1 MARKKKHEE
10 HENHE
15 RWLVSYADFITLL
28 FAFFVVMYSISSLNE
43 GKYRTLSDSIV
54 SAFRSS
60 HTAIAPIR
68 LGKPTRP
75 ELTDKNQLG
84 NARQVAVPVESPVTL
99 PLRSMKDQ
107 QQASRSAANSPEKLM
122 GEAMKEI
129 ADQVEKA
136 MAPLIEQDLIT
147 VRRFR
152 YWLEVE
158 IKTNILFP
166 SGSAELQTAALPVLR
181 NLAAILKKYPNHM
194 HVEGFTDN
202 IPIKSVLYPSNW
214 ELSTARAMS
223 VVHLFTREGLDPGRL
238 AAVGYGEHKPTAPN
252 NTEEGRAKNRKVVLV
267 IMADDKAS
275 RVHDVDPSGKSPGI
289 TGSLPSSEPSDPATR
304 PEANEVNRAAASVA
318 QDAATIPAKAGS
330 RLPGG

>member
-60 HTAIAPIR
+60 HTSIAPIR
-68 LGKPTRP
+68 LGKPTKP
-75 ELTDKNQLG
+75 ELTDKTNLG

-107 QQASRSAANSPEKLM
+107 QQASRSGANSPEKLM
-122 GEAMKEI
+122 GEAMKEL
-129 ADQVEKA
+129 ADQIEKA
-136 MAPLIEQDLIT
+136 MAPLIEQDLVT

-166 SGSAELQTAALPVLR
+166 SGSSELQSAALPVLR
-181 NLAAILKKYPNHM
+181 DLVAILGKYPNPI

-202 IPIKSVLYPSNW
+202 IPIKTALYPSNW
-214 ELSTARAMS
+214 ELSVARAMS
-223 VVHLFTREGLDPGRL
+223 VVHLFTREGLDPGRM
-238 AAVGYGEHKPTAPN
+238 AAVGYGEHKPVAAN
-252 NTEEGRAKNRKVVLV
+252 NTAEGRAKNRKVVLV

-275 RVHDVDPSGKSPGI
+275 RAHDVDPSGKSSDI
-289 TGSLPSSEPSDPATR
+289 TGSISAPEPSDAPLRQDTNDA
-304 PEANEVNRAAASVA
+304 NRAAASAGEDV
-318 QDAATIPAKAGS
+318 ATIPAKTNP

>member
-60 HTAIAPIR
+60 HTSIAPIR
-68 LGKPTRP
+68 LGKPTKP
-75 ELTDKNQLG
+75 EITDKRELG
-84 NARQVAVPVESPVTL
+84 SKQVAVPVDSPVSL
-99 PLRSMKDQ
+99 PLRSMRDQ
-107 QQASRSAANSPEKLM
+107 QQANRSAANSPEKLM

-129 ADQVEKA
+129 ADQIEKA

-166 SGSAELQTAALPVLR
+166 SGSAELQSTALPVLR
-181 NLAAILKKYPNHM
+181 NLVAILGKYPNPI

-202 IPIKSVLYPSNW
+202 VPIKTVLYPSNW

-223 VVHLFTREGLDPGRL
+223 VVHLFAGEGLDPGRL
-238 AAVGYGEHKPTAPN
+238 AAVGYGEHKPAAPN
-252 NTEEGRAKNRKVVLV
+252 NTAEGRAKNRKVVLV
-267 IMADDKAS
+267 IMADDRVS
-275 RVHDVDPSGKSPGI
+275 RAHDVDPSGKLPDI
-289 TGSLPSSEPSDPATR
+289 TGSLPPSESADPTSH
-304 PEANEVNRAAASVA
+304 PETHEGSQAAAAVA
-318 QDAATIPAKAGS
+318 QDAATIPAKAGPG
-330 RLPGG
+330 LPGG